1 MRPELALD
9 IDVRNP
15 VYLANN
21 WIDCEIEHPKLGW
34 IAYTAEANS
43 KDAFMRIIYRKA
55 EKLGPEPYRPPPPS
69 PDQQL
74 AECRRERLMAYRAE
88 SDPLFFEAEA
98 GEIERQ
104 AWLDKRAEIKKRHPK
119 PKGM

>member
-1 MRPELALD
+1 MTAKK
-9 IDVRNP
+9 ISVRNP
-15 VYLANN
+15 VYIQND

-34 IAYTAEANS
+34 VPYTAEA
-43 KDAFMRIIYRKA
+43 DAKSDFMRDIYRTAKA
-55 EKLGPEPYRPPPPS
+55 MKPRPYVPPPPS

-74 AECRRERLMAYRAE
+74 AECLRARSMAYRAE

-119 PKGM
+119 PKGI